1 MTRRVDLGALLA
13 RWREAVPAIAMLS
26 AVVVVG
32 VAFAALFVLPGA
44 QSSWITPL
52 LLLAAAGGG
61 FALRNAGSVPAV
73 AASAVPA
80 AATTPVATDAE
91 ARVRELSAELDKL
104 RHMQAEL
111 MHAKQTAE

>member
-52 LLLAAAGGG
+52 LLLAAGGG
-61 FALRNAGSVPAV
+61 GV
-73 AASAVPA
+73 AAGTAAPGPA
-80 AATTPVATDAE
+80 AAPSAAAAAPAVVTDAE
-91 ARVRELSAELDKL
+91 ARVRELGAKLDKL
-104 RHMQAEL
+104 RHMQAE
-111 MHAKQTAE
+111 